1 MYVIGFIKKIS
12 IYIVYGII
20 LCCLGTNLCQAEPSD
35 KTEILWDTWGIP
47 HIYGKSHEDLFYA
60 FGWSQMH
67 SHGDLILRL
76 YGQARGRAAEYWG
89 AHYAASD
96 EYVHTMG
103 VPERSPI
110 WYADQSPD
118 FRKNL
123 DAFAKGINDYA
134 KKHGDLLADSVKVV
148 LPISGVDLL
157 SHAQRALNLTFVA
170 SRVRQEARRWESLGS
185 NAWAVA
191 PSRSESGHALLL
203 TNPHLPW
210 EHQFMFYEAHLIA
223 PEVDTYGAALVGWPV
238 LVVAFNNQLGW
249 THTVNTF
256 DGLDLYEL
264 TRSGNGYEWDGA
276 VKDFD
281 LKASVIKIKQPD
293 GSLREKELKIF
304 HSVHGPVLSQKD
316 GKLLAARM
324 VGLDTPKAWEQWW
337 DMGRAKNLAE
347 FERVLKR
354 IQIPM
359 FNLIYAD
366 KDGHIMYLYN
376 GQVPIRS
383 EGDVDYWR
391 GIVPGHTSSLLW
403 TKTHPYGDLPKVL
416 DPPNGWVQNCND
428 PPWTSTLPMVLNP
441 KDFPAYLSPEGL
453 RFRQQRS
460 IRLLQDNDRMTLDEM
475 VIDKHDTQV
484 ELADHVLDDLIRA
497 ARQYGGPVAKEAAT
511 VFEAW
516 DRQVN
521 ADSRGAVLFEAWFQ
535 AVRLKFSTPFKADQP
550 LDTPNGLAEPEVA
563 VVALEKAAKQVKQ
576 MYGSLDIPWGEVYR
590 IRYAGKDLPAN
601 GGRNPLGVFRVLDYE
616 PETDGKFKVIS
627 GDAYVAAIEFSTPV
641 RAQALLSYG
650 NATQS
655 HSSHVG
661 DQLNLLG
668 QKKLRTVWRTR
679 KEIEKNLEYK
689 ESF

>member
-1 MYVIGFIKKIS
+1 M
-12 IYIVYGII
+12 
-20 LCCLGTNLCQAEPSD
+20 
-35 KTEILWDTWGIP
+35 
-47 HIYGKSHEDLFYA
+47 
-60 FGWSQMH
+60 
-67 SHGDLILRL
+67 
-76 YGQARGRAAEYWG
+76 
-89 AHYAASD
+89 
-96 EYVHTMG
+96 
-103 VPERSPI
+103 
-110 WYADQSPD
+110 
-118 FRKNL
+118 
-123 DAFAKGINDYA
+123 
-134 KKHGDLLADSVKVV
+134 
-148 LPISGVDLL
+148 
-157 SHAQRALNLTFVA
+157 
-170 SRVRQEARRWESLGS
+170 
-185 NAWAVA
+185 
-191 PSRSESGHALLL
+191 
-203 TNPHLPW
+203 
-210 EHQFMFYEAHLIA
+210 
-223 PEVDTYGAALVGWPV
+223 
-238 LVVAFNNQLGW
+238 
-249 THTVNTF
+249 
-256 DGLDLYEL
+256 
-264 TRSGNGYEWDGA
+264 
-276 VKDFD
+276 
-281 LKASVIKIKQPD
+281 
-293 GSLREKELKIF
+293 
-304 HSVHGPVLSQKD
+304 HGPVLSQKD